1 MGQRQALGL
10 GIQSLQLWLCWTPT
24 VAPPAVPG
32 HLHVPSPLAGAQFL
46 ESQLA
51 GGPGPGDASPA
62 PARVEALQGG
72 RPLMVSE
79 HCCRP
84 TGTCYNDPPK
94 VSVSPSLGA
103 PPAQDPR
110 TAQHVLNE

>member
-1 MGQRQALGL
+1 MGERQALGL

-24 VAPPAVPG
+24 VAPPAIPG

-62 PARVEALQGG
+62 PAKVEALQGG
-72 RPLMVSE
+72 RPRWSLSTVVASLE
-79 HCCRP
+79 H
-84 TGTCYNDPPK
+84 NDPPK

-103 PPAQDPR
+103 PPAQDPC
-110 TAQHVLNE
+110 TAQHVLNG